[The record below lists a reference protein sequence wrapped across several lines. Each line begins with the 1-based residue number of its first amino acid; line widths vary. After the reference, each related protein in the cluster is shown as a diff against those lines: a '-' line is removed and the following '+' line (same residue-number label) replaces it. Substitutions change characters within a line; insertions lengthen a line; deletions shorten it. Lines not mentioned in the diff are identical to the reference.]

1 MNQKKSAKL
10 SASEMTEMMKKDW
23 HELPPDLRDQLLGLE
38 VTTDEER
45 TEEMLRRRGIDGG
58 GDNGK

>member
-1 MNQKKSAKL
+1 MNQKKSGKL
-10 SASEMTEMMKKDW
+10 SASEMAEMMNKDW

-45 TEEMLRRRGIDGG
+45 MKEILRERGNDDGG
-58 GDNGK
+58 ANGK

>member
-1 MNQKKSAKL
+1 MKEKPKKL
-10 SASEMTEMMKKDW
+10 SPEELAELMNKDW

-45 TEEMLRRRGIDGG
+45 MEAWLKRRDDKPRL
-58 GDNGK
+58 

>member
-1 MNQKKSAKL
+1 MKPEPKKL
-10 SASEMTEMMKKDW
+10 SPEELAELMNKDW

-45 TEEMLRRRGIDGG
+45 MEDWIKRKGEQGR
-58 GDNGK
+58 

>member
-1 MNQKKSAKL
+1 VKEKPKKL
-10 SASEMTEMMKKDW
+10 SPEELAELMNKDW

-45 TEEMLRRRGIDGG
+45 MEAWLKRRDDKPRL
-58 GDNGK
+58 